1 VATGKLRSSSV
12 VRLPGGPLEA
22 RPDLTMTEWALLCR
36 IDGHRPLAAL
46 ANHSGRSQREAVA
59 LAERLLA
66 TGLLELAADHV
77 EDGAARQAGSA
88 EQEHH
93 AADAEPVAGVEP
105 DPAADDEAATEAEP
119 DVAGQDTMET
129 AEAASPGQT
138 RIDPVSLL
146 RELAA
151 DATGAATA
159 TAEPEAT
166 EDEPEAP
173 DGESLAE
180 LAAQLAG
187 GGRQAQGADPE
198 ATGNERPGGDEQP
211 ARSPGRGADQA
222 DIMRE
227 FASLAMGGE
236 PSNDP
241 GPAPDPGDDAADD
254 ERGRG
259 RFGFRRGQRR

>member
-66 TGLLELAADHV
+66 TGLLELAANPV

-88 EQEHH
+88 EQEQN
-93 AADAEPVAGVEP
+93 APDDAGPVAGVEP
-105 DPAADDEAATEAEP
+105 GPADDEAAAEAEP
-119 DVAGQDTMET
+119 DVAGRDTMET
-129 AEAASPGQT
+129 AEAAPPGQA

-166 EDEPEAP
+166 DEEPEAP

-198 ATGNERPGGDEQP
+198 AAGNERPGGEEQP
-211 ARSPGRGADQA
+211 ARAPGRGADQA

-241 GPAPDPGDDAADD
+241 GPAPDPGDEAADD